1 MADGKTVQLGLFD
14 ERPNLYAQL
23 AGLNPAVKAA
33 MNRAADRCRR
43 LSRQQ
48 ICDAMNDLADAAGVK
63 LTGGNA
69 KQLSF
74 ATLEKW
80 LNPQDTEHLPSLP
93 AIHVFCLVLG
103 DLEPL
108 RVLVAVQGCELAGE
122 QDIRDRDLGRA
133 YRQKKA
139 LAKRMKELEG

>member
-1 MADGKTVQLGLFD
+1 MADGKTVQLGLF
-14 ERPNLYAQL
+14 EQTPSLYGQL
-23 AGLNPAVKAA
+23 AGLNQAVKAA
-33 MNRAADRCRR
+33 MNRAADRCRK

-48 ICDAMNDLADAAGVK
+48 ICDAMNALADAAGVK

-80 LNPQDTEHLPSLP
+80 LAPLDTEHLPSLV
-93 AIHVFCLVLG
+93 AIHVFCLVVD

-108 RVLVAVQGCELAGE
+108 RVQAAAQGCELADAD
-122 QDIRDRDLGRA
+122 DIRDRELGRA

>member
-1 MADGKTVQLGLFD
+1 MADGKLVQLGLL
-14 ERPNLYAQL
+14 EQKPTLYGQL
-23 AGLNPAVKAA
+23 AGLNQAVKAA
-33 MNRAADRCRR
+33 MNRAADRCRT

-48 ICDAMNDLADAAGVK
+48 ICDTMNVLADAAGVK

-80 LNPQDTEHLPSLP
+80 LAPLDTEHLPSLT
-93 AIHVFCLVLG
+93 AIHIFCLVVN

-108 RVLVAVQGCELAGE
+108 RVQVAAQGCELADAE
-122 QDIRDRDLGRA
+122 DIRDRDLGRA

>member
-1 MADGKTVQLGLFD
+1 MADGKAVQLGLFD

-23 AGLNPAVKAA
+23 AGLNWAVKAA
-33 MNRAADRCRR
+33 MNRAANRCHR

-48 ICDAMNDLADAAGVK
+48 LCDAMNDLADAAGIK

-69 KQLSF
+69 RQLSF

-80 LNPQDTEHLPSLP
+80 LNPQDVEHLPSLV
-93 AIHVFCLVLG
+93 AVHVFCLVL
-103 DLEPL
+103 DDVEPL
-108 RVLVAVQGCELAGE
+108 RVQAAVLGCELAGE

-133 YRQKKA
+133 YRQKRA
-139 LAKRMKELEG
+139 LVKRMKELEQ